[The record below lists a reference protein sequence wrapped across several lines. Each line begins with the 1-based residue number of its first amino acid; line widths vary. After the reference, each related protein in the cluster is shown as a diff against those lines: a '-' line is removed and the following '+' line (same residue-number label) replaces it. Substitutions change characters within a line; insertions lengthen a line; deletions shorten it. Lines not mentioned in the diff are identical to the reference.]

1 MPKDRNWTG
10 RWFMAAT
17 LSALVHGF
25 LILALITGWS
35 LLHPSTSNFDPTTE
49 SLNKPFIFWDNDNK
63 AVKKKDDQPGIVEL
77 APFTAHL
84 IPIAIVNTSQKT
96 SDPARSLITKLRT
109 TDSQSTRASQFK
121 LPRPNQ
127 GRVFSSLNIGPI
139 DEKLGILIDRSLSM
153 GTGGAWNQIL
163 QESDD
168 FLPVIQPDRKVRIW
182 LFDKD
187 CEEIARSDDWGPW
200 NEIRLGHALRRIHET
215 RPGGLTNLANAI
227 RTAVFRGSTR
237 VLVVSDDA
245 DITISDWI
253 SITATLRRLNKS
265 TPKLCA
271 LRIAKLEAENDVLL
285 QICQQTG
292 GWCGYPNQR

>member
-35 LLHPSTSNFDPTTE
+35 LLHPSTSSFDPTTD
-49 SLNKPFIFWDNDNK
+49 SLNKPFIFWDNENK

-84 IPIAIVNTSQKT
+84 IPIAIVNNSQKT
-96 SDPARSLITKLRT
+96 TDPARSLITKLRT

-121 LPRPNQ
+121 LPHPNQ
-127 GRVFSSLNIGPI
+127 GRFFSNLNIGPI

-182 LFDKD
+182 LFDK
-187 CEEIARSDDWGPW
+187 EIGRA
-200 NEIRLGHALRRIHET
+200 H
-215 RPGGLTNLANAI
+215 
-227 RTAVFRGSTR
+227 V
-237 VLVVSDDA
+237 
-245 DITISDWI
+245 
-253 SITATLRRLNKS
+253 
-265 TPKLCA
+265 
-271 LRIAKLEAENDVLL
+271 
-285 QICQQTG
+285 
-292 GWCGYPNQR
+292 